1 MRQLILNVDK
11 YKSKS
16 KLIDERCCNSFCV
29 TENEQVLSI
38 YPSWNLDSNIY
49 QKGDFVIQFCGRSFS
64 ERINDFEKYEKNV
77 NVGSKTITIIDCYAT
92 SDEKLNILRSTIEK
106 IKKLNNDIL
115 LVAHCTI
122 PSDILKSVTYF
133 IYDKNNTPNEKN
145 VYLTW
150 WNIFEKYEIYF
161 THIPGIT
168 KSFGHEFPII
178 TSMRNAFNFANYH
191 NYKHFYFVEFDNH
204 FDSTEIYNI
213 KKIKSDIIYKNKKLM
228 FFYVVVGNIYDTQF
242 HENAY
247 ETIFF
252 MGEVKEMCNLL
263 NNYDRIPYDIES
275 FNKKF
280 TWTFPFSL
288 EHIFVK
294 LTENTD
300 CLLINSYFKDFFK
313 TETKN
318 LSSYV
323 DITSSILPDTDNNFY
338 IVLINQNKINVKMII
353 TFNGD
358 IIFNNYVFSTIIPAW
373 KFNQEGDYIV
383 DVYDENNILIKKNTL
398 SYQFKDQETYRNTG
412 YIKFK

>member
-1 MRQLILNVDK
+1 
-11 YKSKS
+11 
-16 KLIDERCCNSFCV
+16 
-29 TENEQVLSI
+29 
-38 YPSWNLDSNIY
+38 
-49 QKGDFVIQFCGRSFS
+49 
-64 ERINDFEKYEKNV
+64 
-77 NVGSKTITIIDCYAT
+77 
-92 SDEKLNILRSTIEK
+92 
-106 IKKLNNDIL
+106 
-115 LVAHCTI
+115 
-122 PSDILKSVTYF
+122 
-133 IYDKNNTPNEKN
+133 
-145 VYLTW
+145 
-150 WNIFEKYEIYF
+150 
-161 THIPGIT
+161 
-168 KSFGHEFPII
+168 
-178 TSMRNAFNFANYH
+178 
-191 NYKHFYFVEFDNH
+191 
-204 FDSTEIYNI
+204 
-213 KKIKSDIIYKNKKLM
+213 M
-228 FFYVVVGNIYDTQF
+228 FFFFVVGNIYDTQF